1 MIPFNRPPY
10 AGNEYIYIMNS
21 IKSSKISGDGGFTKK
36 CHRWLE
42 ERLGCKKVLLTT
54 SCTHALEMAAILL
67 DIKDGDEIIV
77 PSYTF
82 VSTANAFVLRGAK
95 IVFVDIRPDTMN
107 MDESKIEEAITPKT
121 RAIVPV
127 HYAGVACE
135 MDAIMDIA
143 KRHNLFVVEDAAQGM
158 MSSYKGKALGTIGH
172 LAAFSFHETK
182 NYTSAGEGGLLLVN
196 DERFMQRAEIIRE
209 KGTNRSQF
217 FRGMVDKYSWVD
229 IGSSY
234 LMNDVSAAYL
244 WANLEKADEINL
256 DRLSSW
262 QKYYDGL
269 KKLEN
274 DGHLELPK
282 IPSSCVHNAHMFYI
296 KVKNLDERTKLIDY
310 LKENDINTAFHYVP
324 LHSAPAGLKFGRF
337 NGIDGFTTKESER
350 LLRLPMY
357 YDIKDNEIDIVIK
370 AINEFFGK

>member
-10 AGNEYIYIMNS
+10 AGNEYMHIMDS

-95 IVFVDIRPDTMN
+95 IVFVDIRPNTMN
-107 MDESKIEEAITPKT
+107 IDESKIEEAITPKT
-121 RAIVPV
+121 KAIVPV

-196 DERFMQRAEIIRE
+196 DEGFMQRAEIIRE

-244 WANLEKADEINL
+244 WGNLEKADEINL
-256 DRLSSW
+256 NRLNSW
-262 QKYYDGL
+262 QKYHDGL
-269 KKLEN
+269 KELEN
-274 DGHLELPK
+274 DGYLELPK
-282 IPSSCVHNAHMFYI
+282 IPNGCVHNAHMFYI

-310 LKENDINTAFHYVP
+310 LKENDINAAFHYVP

-337 NGIDGFTTKESER
+337 HGVDKFTTQESER
-350 LLRLPMY
+350 LFRLPMY
-357 YDIKDNEIDIVIK
+357 YQIKTNEINMVTESIR
-370 AINEFFGK
+370 AFFGK